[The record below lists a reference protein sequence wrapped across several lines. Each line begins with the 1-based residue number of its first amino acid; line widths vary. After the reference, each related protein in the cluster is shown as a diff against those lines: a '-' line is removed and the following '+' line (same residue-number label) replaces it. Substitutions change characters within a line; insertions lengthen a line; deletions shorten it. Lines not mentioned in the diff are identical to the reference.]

1 MRRSTEWALLALTLA
16 TIAGFGRLFTEG
28 FFWQLAL
35 VALYSHGAASLCRTR
50 GLGVLASALV
60 CAAGLVPLLTCVF
73 FWGESTF
80 GLPGAAVWGAADTA
94 LADAWGVFS
103 DVVAPTPPLTG
114 FLVTTAVAVSVA
126 AFLADWAAFRLWS
139 PYEAVVP
146 TATLFVFGALLGR
159 GGHVVAAG
167 LFAAAA
173 VVFVLLHRVERL
185 DSGSWVG
192 EATSARGS
200 LVSQGV
206 AIASV
211 ALLVGVIGGPLLPGA
226 DSPPVIDVRGGGDG
240 SSRRVTVSPLVDI
253 RQRLVEQS
261 DAVVFTVEA
270 DSARYWRLTSLDI
283 FDGEIWRS
291 GGKYKE
297 ASTELPSGA
306 ESAASRT
313 AVTQS
318 YEIDALSALWLPAAY
333 EPRSLDPA
341 DDARY
346 QAESGTL
353 IVDTDIETSDGY
365 AYTVVSE
372 VPSFDPE
379 ELRNAPPPSPEV
391 VARFAVE
398 PRGFSD
404 ASRQE
409 ARTAVGGATTDY
421 DRARALQDWFQMPG
435 NFRYD
440 LEAQP
445 GHGATAIDAFLAS
458 RVGYCEQFAGTF
470 AAMARDL
477 GIPARVAVGFTPGD
491 LTGDTYVVRGKH
503 AHAWPEV
510 WFEGFGWVPFEPTP
524 GRGMPEALAW
534 TGLTPDQ
541 ADADGT
547 GATSTTAPEV
557 TSPTTTPDTAPV
569 APFADLETAPDAGG
583 SGTTGSGDGLH
594 PVLSFARIPL
604 ALAILY
610 LLAVPALLAL
620 RRTRRRAGAAEPAQ
634 RVLLAWDEA
643 LEVARIDRRWDET
656 YLELADRAGDRYPYL
671 RSDLRVLADQA
682 TAADFWTVEPAAAS
696 EAEDA
701 AAGVATAVT
710 DRTSTWERL
719 LRAEDARR
727 LLRPRR
733 RS

>member
-1 MRRSTEWALLALTLA
+1 VRRSTEWALLALTLA

-80 GLPGAAVWGAADTA
+80 GLPGPAVWGAADTA
-94 LADAWGVFS
+94 LADAWRVFS
-103 DVVAPTPPLTG
+103 DVVAPTAPLTG

-167 LFAAAA
+167 LFAAAG

-671 RSDLRVLADQA
+671 RRDLRVLADQA

>member
-1 MRRSTEWALLALTLA
+1 M
-16 TIAGFGRLFTEG
+16 
-28 FFWQLAL
+28 
-35 VALYSHGAASLCRTR
+35 
-50 GLGVLASALV
+50 
-60 CAAGLVPLLTCVF
+60 
-73 FWGESTF
+73 
-80 GLPGAAVWGAADTA
+80 
-94 LADAWGVFS
+94 
-103 DVVAPTPPLTG
+103 
-114 FLVTTAVAVSVA
+114 
-126 AFLADWAAFRLWS
+126 
-139 PYEAVVP
+139 P
-146 TATLFVFGALLGR
+146 TATLFVCGARLGR

-167 LFAAAA
+167 LFAAGA